1 MRAIG
6 LQSIVVLLI
15 ALTASPGV
23 HAAPQRIASLNVC
36 VGQLA
41 LALAGRARMASMTFL
56 ATDPESAYWHK
67 EARGLPVNYG
77 RAEEIMSV
85 RPDLVIAGRYTTSAT
100 TALLQKLG
108 YRVELFDPAESLEQL
123 RVNIRRMAAVV
134 GEPAR
139 GARLIRDMDR
149 RLAAAASAATPEGQ
163 KPVAVIFR
171 ANGFTMGRRSLIND
185 VLTLTG
191 FSHLSAKL
199 AMEQAGFLPLE
210 KLIAAD
216 PALIVFSEF
225 KPEHPSI
232 AHQLLEHPALEYL
245 LSSRWAGGKRSVAVI
260 PASLW
265 NCGGPFIADAAER
278 LARERAL
285 LVKAGGSP

>member
-1 MRAIG
+1 
-6 LQSIVVLLI
+6 
-15 ALTASPGV
+15 
-23 HAAPQRIASLNVC
+23 
-36 VGQLA
+36 
-41 LALAGRARMASMTFL
+41 
-56 ATDPESAYWHK
+56 
-67 EARGLPVNYG
+67 
-77 RAEEIMSV
+77 
-85 RPDLVIAGRYTTSAT
+85 LVIAGRYTTSAT
-100 TALLQKLG
+100 TALLLKLG
-108 YRVELFDPAESLEQL
+108 YRVELFDPAESLAQL
-123 RVNIRRMAAVV
+123 RANIRRMAAVV

-149 RLAAAASAATPEGQ
+149 RLADAAASAVPAKGQ

-199 AMEQAGFLPLE
+199 AMDQAGFLPLE

-232 AHQLLEHPALEYL
+232 AHQLLEHPALDYL